1 MPMFDPKPLVRVPR
15 PRRPMDGRQPSFTPA
30 GDLALIR
37 PSGSRQASFLLQTF
51 VVTVFLLPSDT
62 VIRVIGA
69 QGYVASLVS
78 MAIFFGWILTAIFG
92 FHDPLH
98 TRYPVRGALGLLW
111 FSSLLSYAAMPF
123 FGPTDAQRLSA
134 ERWLMLLAGMSG
146 IILVAAEHLRAPH
159 DIMRVIRVLV
169 WGAAF
174 SGATAVVQFFLGWDV
189 KPILRMALP
198 GFDTNFAISGFQA
211 REALTRVSG
220 TSTNPIELGVI
231 AAMILPLAIWLGF
244 FDSARSKLRR
254 WAPVALIAMCV
265 PMSVSRSAILGV
277 GISLGVFLVLLPA
290 RQRAWMLA
298 FVPVGLVFVFATTP
312 GYIRTIANSFGLGTA
327 DPSITNRLD
336 NYPRVLAAFRDAPWL
351 GRGGGTDLPPDATK
365 ILDNQYLKS
374 AIELGSLGVL
384 ALCLYFFIPAIA
396 ALAARAQATETPFRA
411 LCAALAGAC
420 LAAALGSYTF
430 DSFSFA
436 QFASVHALMIGLCG
450 TCWSHVR
457 RWPRPTAVDSAP
469 APLAREAS
477 L

>member
-1 MPMFDPKPLVRVPR
+1 MSLPHIPR
-15 PRRPMDGRQPSFTPA
+15 PRTSPEDHPPV
-30 GDLALIR
+30 GDLALVR
-37 PSGSRQASFLLQTF
+37 PSGSRQASFVLQVF
-51 VVTVFLLPSDT
+51 VGTVFLLPSDT

-78 MAIFFGWILTAIFG
+78 MALFFGWTLTAIFG

-111 FSSLLSYAAMPF
+111 FSTLLSYAAMPF
-123 FGPTDAQRLSA
+123 FGPTDTQQLSA
-134 ERWLMLLAGMSG
+134 QRWLMLLAGMSG
-146 IILVAAEHLRAPH
+146 VILVAAEHLRAPR
-159 DIMRVIRVLV
+159 DIMRVIRVVV

-189 KPILRMALP
+189 KPILRLALP

-244 FDSARSKLRR
+244 FDAARSQVRR
-254 WAPVALIAMCV
+254 WLPVGLIAMCI
-265 PMSVSRSAILGV
+265 PMSVSRSAIVGV
-277 GISLGVFLVLLPA
+277 GVSLGVFLVLLPA

-298 FVPVGLVFVFATTP
+298 FLPVGLVFVFATTP
-312 GYIRTIANSFGLGTA
+312 GYLRTIANSFGLGTS

-336 NYPRVLAAFRDAPWL
+336 NYPRVLAAFREAPWL

-374 AIELGSLGVL
+374 AIEFGGLGVV
-384 ALCLYFFIPAIA
+384 ALCLYFFVPAIA
-396 ALAARAQATETPFRA
+396 ALAARRQATEIPFRA

-420 LAAALGSYTF
+420 LAAGIDSYTF
-430 DSFSFA
+430 DSFSFG
-436 QFASVHALMIGLCG
+436 QFAAVHALLIGLCG
-450 TCWSHVR
+450 TVWSHVR
-457 RWPRPTAVDSAP
+457 RWPRPTGSDHAT
-469 APLAREAS
+469 APLVREAS